1 MVLRT
6 WRKEHIQQH
15 IRFCF
20 STLIFKL
27 SAKSTR
33 CPLALLLNCLTISLL
48 DVYFFSSAEENIN
61 DFKLKHKRYIMF
73 VPQSPFLAASSV
85 PHSRRMKF
93 GEKNGNGKL
102 CFESELRSS
111 LP

>member
-61 DFKLKHKRYIMF
+61 DFKLKH
-73 VPQSPFLAASSV
+73 LAARSV